1 MKEDELETL
10 ALLVLEVVLAN
21 MTRKEVKDNEKR
33 GNAGNWGYSYNQG
46 GPFPTARKERQREK

>member
-21 MTRKEVKDNEKR
+21 MTRKEVTHNEKYR
-33 GNAGNWGYSYNQG
+33 NAG
-46 GPFPTARKERQREK
+46 

>member
-21 MTRKEVKDNEKR
+21 MTRKEVKDNEKYR
-33 GNAGNWGYSYNQG
+33 NAG
-46 GPFPTARKERQREK
+46 